1 MNNFATNGTQSEL
14 VDYETPFADVSVTRE
29 EPSQSE
35 PTGNYYS
42 NFLPQFESPFLQTYE
57 ASDVGS
63 ATSPHAGEF
72 VQFLGELDDSEFSN
86 NLYELAAELED
97 TWSSKISNEIAMGER
112 FVPFATQ
119 QAAEYFRPL
128 ITASE
133 GMIDRVS
140 QQFSGNNLADHS
152 ESEIER
158 FFTDMEFNHPGF
170 SPAQEQ
176 LFGSLWKKVK
186 SVVKKGIDF
195 AKKGVTVLGKFLPMN
210 IILNKLKGLIR
221 PLLEKVLKFAIGKLP
236 KNLQEHAQALANK
249 YLNLDTPV
257 KAGSEGDNVPT
268 PPSPTPTPTT
278 GDLDAVQTE
287 LDNHIA
293 GLIFSP
299 DESEADNFVME
310 YESSS
315 DTVERNN
322 NYETGGLNLP
332 SLNVAR
338 QQFINE
344 LKDLQAGETPAPA
357 IERFLPVAIMALRP
371 LLKPALA
378 LIGRQKVVNFLA
390 GLLAKLIGKYVP
402 ENVANPLAT
411 SIIDTGM
418 NSIGFETFEMN
429 KPDVAYETFANTIQ
443 ETIQNLAELNEGTLN
458 DNEALTMNLLE
469 AFEIAAADNFPS
481 QYIREDLRPSM
492 NNEVW
497 ALKPRNGRRHMY
509 KKYSK
514 VFNVVIHPQTAKTII
529 TFRGIP
535 LANFLRDKLGLDPAK
550 PIHAKVHLFEAV
562 NDTKLTDISHN
573 ENLPGLGPTH
583 PHSSKQLHPLTT
595 QASALL
601 LHEPVLGKDFPRKYT
616 TSRINISVGQ
626 RFYYLEINGARLRMS
641 NGTVNV
647 PTNAVGTKPQSNRP
661 AQSGDI
667 RGIINFVKST
677 VHFNYYFSEEEAKS
691 VVEKLNQNDF
701 IAAATIVRYAVRDV
715 LSGILLQNITNKVKI
730 IHEAFPEMYLENY
743 FDYDQ
748 PGMAPDAGKNLL
760 TGLVNQLL
768 ERFSGLAYHQ
778 IRDYLKG
785 NAAEFKQEQAQPEDG
800 VTIKMSWTNI
810 PGMAT
815 IKTIITAIRGN
826 LPVGNLAQLKLP
838 STAIPKP
845 EIKIKAGKHLN

>member
-1 MNNFATNGTQSEL
+1 MNNFATNGIQSEL
-14 VDYETPFADVSVTRE
+14 AEYETPFADISLTRE

-35 PTGNYYS
+35 STDNYYS
-42 NFLPQFESPFLQTYE
+42 NFLPQFGSPFLQTYE
-57 ASDVGS
+57 APDAGS

-97 TWSSKISNEIAMGER
+97 TWSSRISNEIAMGER

-119 QAAEYFRPL
+119 QAAEYFRPF
-128 ITASE
+128 IKASE

-152 ESEIER
+152 ESEVER
-158 FFTDMEFNHPGF
+158 FFNDMEFNHPEF

-176 LFGSLWKKVK
+176 LFGSFWNKVK
-186 SVVKKGIDF
+186 STVKKGIDL
-195 AKKGVTVLGKFLPMN
+195 AKKGVTVLGKFLPIN
-210 IILNKLKGLIR
+210 IILDKLKGLIR

-257 KAGSEGDNVPT
+257 NAGANAGSEGDNK
-268 PPSPTPTPTT
+268 PTT
-278 GDLDAVQTE
+278 GDLNAVQTE

-293 GLIFSP
+293 SLVFSP
-299 DESEADNFVME
+299 NESDADNFVMN

-315 DTVERNN
+315 DAVERNN

-332 SLNVAR
+332 SLDVAR

-357 IERFLPVAIMALRP
+357 IERFLPAAIYALRP

-378 LIGRQKVVNFLA
+378 LIGRQKVINFLA

-402 ENVANPLAT
+402 ENVAKPLAA

-418 NSIGFETFEMN
+418 TAIGFETFEID
-429 KPDVAYETFANTIQ
+429 KPDVACETFANTIQ
-443 ETIQNLAELNEGTLN
+443 ETIQNLGDLDEATLN

-469 AFEIAAADNFPS
+469 AFETAAADNFPS
-481 QYIREDLRPSM
+481 QYIREDLRPTMS
-492 NNEVW
+492 NEVW

-509 KKYSK
+509 KKYSR
-514 VFNVVIHPQTAKTII
+514 VFNVVIAPQTAKTIT
-529 TFRGIP
+529 TFRDIP
-535 LANFLRDKLGLDPAK
+535 LANFLRDKLGLDPTK

-562 NDTKLTDISHN
+562 NGTKLTDISHH

-601 LHEPVLGKDFPRKYT
+601 LHEPVLGKDFPKKYT
-616 TSRINISVGQ
+616 TSRITISVGQ
-626 RFYYLEINGARLRMS
+626 RFYYLEINGVRLRMS
-641 NGTVNV
+641 NGIVYV
-647 PTNAVGTKPQSNRP
+647 PTNAAGIRPQNNRP

-667 RGIINFVKST
+667 RGTINFVKSEI
-677 VHFNYYFSEEEAKS
+677 HFIYYFSEEEAKS

-701 IAAATIVRYAVRDV
+701 IAAATIIRYAVREV
-715 LSGILLQNITNKVKI
+715 LRGILLQNITNKVKI

-743 FDYDQ
+743 FDHDQ
-748 PGMAPDAGKNLL
+748 PEPGASTGAGKNLL
-760 TGLVNQLL
+760 TGLVNQLI
-768 ERFSGLAYHQ
+768 ERFSGLAYHE
-778 IRDYLKG
+778 IRDYLKARAG
-785 NAAEFKQEQAQPEDG
+785 EFKQAQAQPEDG
-800 VTIKMSWTNI
+800 VTIKLSWMNV

-826 LPVGNLAQLKLP
+826 LPVGNIAQLKLP
-838 STAIPKP
+838 VIAKP
-845 EIKIKAGKHLN
+845 EIKISAGKHFDN